1 MKSKKEQTKT
11 ELSMDDLIDYP
22 QDSLGFQ
29 LGNHLFNNSFEPD
42 PIPEKEDIYR
52 ILITEKI
59 SDKEDI
65 AMYYYLLGNGYIT
78 PQAIFIIITGAL
90 LYPLSIKYFYS
101 KYRDGK
107 NALRFH
113 DLDYFKMLHLPISR
127 IKDTFLIK

>member
-1 MKSKKEQTKT
+1 MKLQKKHAKT

-22 QDSLGFQ
+22 QDSLGFHV
-29 LGNHLFNNSFEPD
+29 GNHLFNNSFEPD
-42 PIPEKEDIYR
+42 PTPEKEDIYR
-52 ILITEKI
+52 MLITERI

-78 PQAIFIIITGAL
+78 SQAIFIIATGAL

-101 KYRDGK
+101 KYCDGK

-113 DLDYFKMLHLPISR
+113 DLDYFKMLHLPINR